1 MVLSYGPGPEHVAD
15 VRLPPPPTGTPSIG
29 APSAGTPGGAPPT
42 GTLSAGTLGGAPP
55 TGTPSAGTPGGALP
69 RGALPGGALPAG
81 ARPAPLVIFLH
92 GGFWRVA
99 FDRTHTGPLA
109 TALAA
114 AGFAVCVPE
123 FRRTGQ
129 RGGGWPGTFDD
140 VAAAVD
146 ALPALVRD
154 AVGAGRVSDQPALLA
169 GHSAGGH
176 LALWAAA
183 RHRLPPDSAWHAPG
197 PRFRGVVALAAV
209 SDLSACYA
217 LGLGQGA
224 AGVLLDGGPG
234 QHPERY
240 RAADPMLLLPLDRPV
255 RLVHGSADDRVPAA
269 MSHDYLGRARA
280 AGDDAVLDE
289 LPGAGHFEVIDPLS
303 SWWPRVQ
310 ASFAELAPPASGAG

>member
-15 VRLPPPPTGTPSIG
+15 VRLPP
-29 APSAGTPGGAPPT
+29 
-42 GTLSAGTLGGAPP
+42 LP

-69 RGALPGGALPAG
+69 RGALSGGALPAG
-81 ARPAPLVIFLH
+81 TLPAPLVVFLH

-99 FDRTHTGPLA
+99 YDRTHTGPLA
-109 TALAA
+109 TALAT

-140 VAAAVD
+140 VAAVVD
-146 ALPALVRD
+146 ALPVLVRD
-154 AVGAGRVSDQPALLA
+154 AAGAGRVSDEPALLA

-183 RHRLPPDSAWHAPG
+183 RHRLPPAAGWRVQG
-197 PRFRGVVALAAV
+197 PQFRGVVALAAV
-209 SDLSACYA
+209 SDLPACYA

-224 AGVLLDGGPG
+224 ADALLSGGPR
-234 QHPERY
+234 QYPQRY

-255 RLVHGSADDRVPAA
+255 RLVHGSADDRVPAG
-269 MSHDYLGRARA
+269 MSRDYLGQARA
-280 AGDDAVLDE
+280 AGDDVALDE
-289 LPGAGHFEVIDPLS
+289 LPGAEHFEVIDPLS

-310 ASFAELAPPASGAG
+310 AAFAELAPPASG